1 MTLCDLCNNGFII
14 IFADDRL
21 KRVLWRAVMSFHK
34 RQKTLNAIE
43 ENKAVIRE
51 ELAAIKAHLEHKVEN
66 VDRVH
71 GRINKGFLAFQTS
84 LEDLMFVIK
93 IYQGKRENISLMK
106 RRILGAHRN
115 TQLMEMTR
123 QSWTK

>member
-1 MTLCDLCNNGFII
+1 MEEILLKQNRRL
-14 IFADDRL
+14 DD
-21 KRVLWRAVMSFHK
+21 V
-34 RQKTLNAIE
+34 E
-43 ENKAVIRE
+43 ENNERIRE